1 MRINTDFMVLFLF
14 VLFVWLL
21 LHSCNVTVHA
31 HDTHVS
37 DKPWTAPVT
46 WVAPDTFK
54 DAADKCWHVYKAI
67 EPNTLL
73 QVKLHIE
80 EVTCP

>member
-1 MRINTDFMVLFLF
+1 MRDWIIAFIISFIVLHNCSL
-14 VLFVWLL
+14 
-21 LHSCNVTVHA
+21 TAKA

-37 DKPWTAPVT
+37 DKPWVAPVT

-54 DAADKCWHVYKAI
+54 DANDKCWHVYKGI

-73 QVKLHIE
+73 KVKLHIE
-80 EVTCP
+80 EVTCL